1 MNTLLSFF
9 VVLLPLT
16 LLDALWIGVIARGF
30 YADRM
35 GFLFQTSLNYVPALF
50 FYPLYAWAILVLAVE
65 PALAEASVWEAWK
78 RGAVLGLAAYA
89 AYDLTNQATIAGWPT
104 SMTIVDIG
112 WGVLVTAATSTL
124 AYFILHSLQH

>member
-1 MNTLLSFF
+1 MNTLVSFF
-9 VVLLPLT
+9 AVFLPLIA
-16 LLDALWIGVIARGF
+16 LDAFWIGVVAKGF
-30 YADRM
+30 YAERM
-35 GFLFQTSLNYVPALF
+35 GFLFQVPLNYVPALF
-50 FYPLYAWAILVLAVE
+50 FYPIYALAILLLAVE
-65 PALAEASVWEAWK
+65 PALAHASAVEALW

-112 WGVLVTAATSTL
+112 WGVLVTAVTSAL